1 MPEKKSGEKKPGWY
15 DNYTTYIKDA
25 IYIIGIIIALY
36 GWISTKAKNE
46 TTLETTVKYST
57 EAIERIEMLM
67 DKQIEL
73 NAKQAELDG
82 QYSQFI
88 NSHTQ

>member
-1 MPEKKSGEKKPGWY
+1 MPIKEPKWY
-15 DNYTTYIKDA
+15 DNYTKYLKDVV
-25 IYIIGIIIALY
+25 YIIGILVSLY
-36 GWISTKAKNE
+36 GWITTKSKNE
-46 TTLETTVKYST
+46 AVLETTIKYNTETVKKL
-57 EAIERIEMLM
+57 EIFV

-88 NSHTQ
+88 NLHK

>member
-1 MPEKKSGEKKPGWY
+1 MPIKEPKWY
-15 DNYTTYIKDA
+15 DNYTKYIKDI
-25 IYIIGIIIALY
+25 IYIIGIFVSLY
-36 GWISTKAKNE
+36 GWISTKSKNE
-46 TTLETTVKYST
+46 AVLETTIKYNTETVKKL
-57 EAIERIEMLM
+57 EIFV

-88 NSHTQ
+88 NSHKD